1 VIELSDPDHVT
12 ADFVGQPGE
21 RTFYIQASERGE
33 LVSILVE
40 KQQVAA
46 LGEALSRLLDEVGS
60 APPDLWDVP
69 SMRLRQP
76 LVTRWRGGQLSVGID
91 PALGRF
97 VLEIEESIGP
107 DETREPEHVRVWIDE
122 HRAARLAAHAEW
134 AVAQGRPTCQLCGLP
149 QDPRGHLCP
158 RTNGDPKAHGR

>member
-1 VIELSDPDHVT
+1 MIELSDPDHVT
-12 ADFVGQPGE
+12 ADFVGEPGE

-33 LVSILVE
+33 LISILVE

-46 LGEALSRLLDEVGS
+46 LGEAISRLLDEVGA
-60 APPDLWDVP
+60 APPKLWDIE

-97 VLEIEESIGP
+97 VLEMEEAVDP
-107 DETREPEHVRVWIDE
+107 DEIREPEQVRVWMDE
-122 HRAARLAAHAEW
+122 DRAAQLAAHAEW
-134 AVAQGRPTCQLCGLP
+134 AVEQGRPACQLCGLP
-149 QDPRGHLCP
+149 QDPEGHLCP
-158 RTNGDPKAHGR
+158 RSNGDPQARER